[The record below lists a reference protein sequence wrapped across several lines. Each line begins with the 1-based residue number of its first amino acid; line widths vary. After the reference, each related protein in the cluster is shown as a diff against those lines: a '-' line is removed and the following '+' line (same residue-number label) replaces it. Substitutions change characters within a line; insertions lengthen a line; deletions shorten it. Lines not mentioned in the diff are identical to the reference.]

1 MAHQIKLRVAMCP
14 AVALGLAATAFAASV
29 PRTCADDFDQFWQRS
44 LSATVAL
51 APSALGG
58 EAPGWVSFDV
68 TTTVS
73 AEGYYCPGGNHATA
87 TPIIFIYED
96 EGAALHFA
104 LPADRSYLYLR
115 WRDGDAPLADWY
127 LSGLP
132 DRRACSLRRAILTGC
147 QAVDL
152 VRTDPSVQAA
162 RVGLVGDG
170 FGAVVAL
177 AVAALMPERVAFVI
191 AHQPRPAY
199 HRLADGAVSSCPAV
213 RKIVQKVSADP
224 KSSDSILS
232 ALTYFDAINFVPLV
246 EAPTLFIAGDADR
259 EAPLAEVL
267 QLYDCLRCE
276 CDLVVFEGLEHC
288 PTASLAAFPELLRRW
303 LAQVETGGRRVTS
316 P

>member
-1 MAHQIKLRVAMCP
+1 MAQQIKLRVAMC
-14 AVALGLAATAFAASV
+14 AIVALLHLAGAGGA
-29 PRTCADDFDQFWQRS
+29 PRRCPDDFAQFWERS

-58 EAPGWVSFDV
+58 RRPGWVSFDV
-68 TTTVS
+68 TTTLS
-73 AEGYYCPGGNHATA
+73 AEAYYCPGGKDASA

-96 EGAALHFA
+96 EGAAVHSA
-104 LPADRSYLYLR
+104 LPNDRSYLYLR
-115 WRDGDAPLADWY
+115 WRDGEASLAEWY

-132 DRRACSLRRAILTGC
+132 DRRACSLRRAILAGC

-152 VRTDPSVQAA
+152 VRTDPSVRAA

-170 FGAVVAL
+170 FGATIAL

-199 HRLADGAVSSCPAV
+199 HRLADGTVSSCPAV
-213 RKIVQKVSADP
+213 RKTVRKVSADAR
-224 KSSDSILS
+224 SRDSILS
-232 ALTYFDAINFVPLV
+232 ALTYFDAINFAPLV
-246 EAPTLFIAGDADR
+246 QAPTLFVAGDADR

-267 QLYDCLRCE
+267 QLHECLRCE
-276 CDLVVFEGLEHC
+276 CDLVVFEDLAHC
-288 PTASLAAFPELLRRW
+288 PSASLAAFPELLRRW

-316 P
+316 E